1 MHILYL
7 NIEGDIEFLKVL
19 IVKQILEIGILEI
32 GSGGN
37 CDRLA
42 LFGPLEKNTSPHQE
56 FF

>member
-1 MHILYL
+1 
-7 NIEGDIEFLKVL
+7 VL
-19 IVKQILEIGILEI
+19 IIKQILEIGILEI